1 MQNESFGDFFL
12 EATGNRPYPYQ
23 VRLAGEPEW
32 PDLIDVPTGA
42 GKTAA
47 TVLAWAWRRLGFAG
61 QSVADATPRR
71 LVYCLPVRTLV
82 EQTADRTKGFLAS
95 LGLLQGGP
103 QAAGPISVY
112 VLLGGEID
120 DGWVLRPEDDAV
132 IVGTQDQLLSRA
144 LNRGY
149 GLSRFRWP
157 AAYGLLNNDAL
168 WVLDE
173 IQLASTGLATSV
185 QLAALRREFGTV
197 GEVKTVWMSA
207 TADPRWLVTVDNPS
221 QPAGDKIMRLN
232 DEDLG
237 HGDLAKRLQAR
248 KILTQSGAAV
258 PLKKADTGA
267 YAHAVADAIV
277 AEHRPGSL
285 TLIVVN
291 TVERA
296 KAIHTAVRAR
306 LAPQGRGKRRGT
318 VQELAANQ
326 AATPPDQPET
336 LLLHSQFRPY
346 ERRIVYSLLTQ
357 QVNPN
362 GPGLI
367 AVVTQLVEAGVDVS
381 ARTMFSE
388 LAPWASM
395 VQRFG
400 RLNRAGEFEEA
411 RAFWIDVPDEAASP
425 YDAEDLAAARRNL
438 EALEG
443 KSVGP
448 SSLPAVETK
457 YEPRFVLRRRDAVEL
472 FDTSPDLSGND
483 IDVSRFI
490 RDSKEL
496 DVSIFWRA
504 LGDAQPRD
512 TLPLPVRDELCTA
525 PVNGLREFLKGANR
539 QGWRWDHLD
548 GRWKRVSPGEVY
560 PGQVI
565 LLDTKV
571 GGYSTASGWEPTSKE
586 PVPLPPGVP
595 TEGTSP
601 ESTDDEESRG
611 SKCWRTLVDHS
622 QDVAEELDRIIAD
635 LGTLEGLQR
644 FVDPLREAARWHDAG
659 KPHPVFQQTLLA
671 GVREEDQTRAASILW
686 AKAVGGARRH
696 KRRHFRHEL
705 ASALALLSNGGTDLS
720 AYLVAAHHGKVR
732 VAIRSLP
739 GEAVPPGDGL
749 GPETRHALGIW
760 DGELLPPFDLG
771 GGVRT
776 DTPTKLQL
784 GLMELGSNGYGDSW
798 VERILALRDAKELG
812 PFRLAYLEALLGAAD
827 KRASAV
833 CHEGGEKEEW
843 IPSTTSR

>member
-1 MQNESFGDFFL
+1 MQNGSFGDFFL

-95 LGLLQGGP
+95 LGLLQGEP
-103 QAAGPISVY
+103 QAAGRISVY

-120 DGWVLRPEDDAV
+120 DGWVLRPEDNAV
-132 IVGTQDQLLSRA
+132 IIGTQDLLLSRA
-144 LNRGY
+144 LDRGY

-173 IQLASTGLATSV
+173 IQLASTGLSTSV
-185 QLAALRREFGTV
+185 QLDVFRQEFGTM
-197 GEVKTVWMSA
+197 GATKTVWMSA
-207 TADPRWLVTVDNPS
+207 TADPGWLVTVDNPS
-221 QPAGDKIMRLN
+221 PPDGDRIMRLN

-237 HGDLAKRLQAR
+237 RGDLAKRLQAR
-248 KILTQSGAAV
+248 KILTRSDIEV
-258 PLKKADTGA
+258 PWKKTDVGD
-267 YAHAVADAIV
+267 YARRVAEAIL

-285 TLIVVN
+285 TLVIAN
-291 TVERA
+291 TVDRA
-296 KAIHTAVRAR
+296 KAIHSGLRER
-306 LAPQGRGKRRGT
+306 LTHQGRGKRKRT
-318 VQELAANQ
+318 TQESASGE
-326 AATPPDQPET
+326 ATPPDQPET

-346 ERRIVYSLLTQ
+346 ERRILHDLLTRR
-357 QVNPN
+357 VDPD

-367 AVVTQLVEAGVDVS
+367 AVVTQLVEAGVDIS

-400 RLNRAGEFEEA
+400 RLNRGGEFEEA
-411 RAFWIDVPDEAASP
+411 RAFWIDVPKEAASP

-443 KSVGP
+443 RSVGP

-490 RDSKEL
+490 RDSEEL
-496 DVSIFWRA
+496 DVSVFWRA
-504 LGDAQPRD
+504 LGDAPPRD
-512 TLPLPVRDELCTA
+512 TLPLPVRDELCTV
-525 PVNGLREFLKGANR
+525 PVNGLREFLKGADR

-548 GRWKRVSPGEVY
+548 GRWKRVSTGEVY

-565 LLDTKV
+565 LLDTRV

-595 TEGTSP
+595 SEGSSP

-611 SKCWRTLVDHS
+611 SKYWRTLSGHS
-622 QDVAEELDRIIAD
+622 QDVTEELDRIIAG
-635 LGTLEGLQR
+635 LGALEGLQH
-644 FVDPLREAARWHDAG
+644 FVDPLRKAACWHDTG
-659 KPHPVFQQTLLA
+659 KSHPVFQRTLLA
-671 GVREEDQTRAASILW
+671 GVRDEDQSRAASILW

-705 ASALALLSNGGTDLS
+705 ASALALLSNGGMDLS

-732 VAIRSLP
+732 LAIRSLP
-739 GEAVPPGDGL
+739 DEAVPSGDGF

-776 DTPTKLQL
+776 DNPTKLQL

-798 VERILALRDAKELG
+798 VERVLALRDAKELG